1 MFCLLYS
8 ILTYAVFLHHVQDRL
23 VMPYV
28 RSPVSAEQTVLQAAP
43 QRLLQFSSENQCMSV
58 ISRVF
63 QEQLDGFTQPQCIIY
78 CKGSP
83 EKIRL
88 LCLADTIPADYVSM
102 LDRYASHGYRILAI
116 ACKFVPVNQAR
127 MAKINKMTRTEIESE
142 LTFLG
147 LIVLENRLKEASSRV
162 LEELHGA
169 NVRPV
174 MVTGDNILTAIRC
187 GGGGGSVAVTRALD
201 PHSFF
206 ADPGLAA
213 FLKRI

>member
-1 MFCLLYS
+1 
-8 ILTYAVFLHHVQDRL
+8 
-23 VMPYV
+23 MPYV
-28 RSPVSAEQTVLQAAP
+28 RSPVSEEKCVLQAAP

-58 ISRVF
+58 VCRVF
-63 QEQLDGFTQPQCIIY
+63 QEQIDGFTQPQCLVY

-83 EKIRL
+83 EKIQR
-88 LCLADTIPADYVSM
+88 LCLADSIPADYAAM

-127 MAKINKMTRTEIESE
+127 MAKINKMSRAELESE

-169 NVRPV
+169 NIRPI
-174 MVTGDNILTAIRC
+174 MVTGDNILTAIR
-187 GGGGGSVAVTRALD
+187 
-201 PHSFF
+201 
-206 ADPGLAA
+206 
-213 FLKRI
+213 

>member
-1 MFCLLYS
+1 
-8 ILTYAVFLHHVQDRL
+8 VFFYFQDRL

-28 RSPVSAEQTVLQAAP
+28 RSPATAEQSVLQAAP
-43 QRLLQFSSENQCMSV
+43 QRLLQFSSENQCMAV
-58 ISRVF
+58 VCRVF
-63 QEQLDGFTQPQCIIY
+63 QEQVDGFTQPQCIVY

-83 EKIRL
+83 EKIRQ
-88 LCLADTIPADYVSM
+88 LCLPDTIPPDYLAM

-127 MAKINKMTRTEIESE
+127 MAKINKMTRPEIESE

-162 LEELHGA
+162 LAELHGA

-187 GGGGGSVAVTRALD
+187 HPVPTRKMYLY
-201 PHSFF
+201 
-206 ADPGLAA
+206 
-213 FLKRI
+213 I

>member
-1 MFCLLYS
+1 
-8 ILTYAVFLHHVQDRL
+8 
-23 VMPYV
+23 MPYV

-174 MVTGDNILTAIRC
+174 MVTGDNILTAIR
-187 GGGGGSVAVTRALD
+187 GGGGGGLSSCNQGSGSAFIFCGSGSRCFFKADLD
-201 PHSFF
+201 P
-206 ADPGLAA
+206 A
-213 FLKRI
+213 